1 MLSIYEKL
9 DRISHNIINQNNQ
22 RVLHTFYN
30 TYYDFFTMPLD
41 QWLKLENPETIRRT
55 WCYMREDNPK
65 KYSSNDILQQQREQS
80 RIRMISSLEYMQ
92 EPRVEV
98 GRSS

>member
-1 MLSIYEKL
+1 MLSVYEKL
-9 DRISHNIINQNNQ
+9 DQISKNIINQPNQ
-22 RVLHTFYN
+22 RMLFTYYT
-30 TYYDFFTMPLD
+30 TYYDFFTIPLN
-41 QWLKLENPETIRRT
+41 QWLTLENPETIRRT
-55 WCYMREDNPK
+55 WASMREDNPK
-65 KYSSNDILQQQREQS
+65 KYGTNEILQQQRERS